1 MDVCVP
7 LDEDLVVELHSA
19 LYDSLYQLRPVDI
32 FKGITVD
39 IRATERQP
47 PHFHAKAGNLQ
58 ASYSIEHFT
67 KLNGNLDRYERAI
80 RSWWQ
85 KNRRTLI
92 TVWNANRPSDW
103 PVGPI
108 RP

>member
-1 MDVCVP
+1 MDVRVP

-19 LYDSLYQLRPVDI
+19 LYDSLYQLLPVDI

-39 IRATERQP
+39 VRVKEHPP
-47 PHFHAKAGNLQ
+47 PHFHVKAGNLQ
-58 ASYSIEHFT
+58 ASYSIEDFT

-85 KNRRTLI
+85 KNRHTLI
-92 TVWNANRPSDW
+92 NVWNASRPSDC

-108 RP
+108 RL